1 MNSTVKVYRPSTLKD
16 ACTVLAE
23 TSSQIVNG
31 GTCFSPAVKDR
42 RAPGPLLD
50 LSRLKEL
57 KVIQT
62 TNDAVR
68 IGGRITW
75 SEIATAELPPCFDVL
90 KQAARKVGSI
100 QIQNVAT
107 VAGNLCNASSAA
119 DGVPPLL
126 ALDAEVELMSSAA
139 QRRIGLWNFIVG
151 DRKTIRCDDEILTAI
166 IVPRTIDT
174 GESVFFKLG
183 ARSFLAASIVTV
195 AVVVE
200 QDAMGRA
207 RQVRVAAGSCS
218 PVAQRLRNLE
228 PRLVRKRAEPGLGD
242 VAVEADLAALCPGD
256 DVQATAAYR
265 RDAALTL
272 VRRAIDACIGVS

>member
-1 MNSTVKVYRPSTLKD
+1 VKIYRPNTLKD

-42 RAPGPLLD
+42 PAPGPLLD

-57 KVIQT
+57 KVIQMA
-62 TNDAVR
+62 NDGVR

-151 DRKTIRCDDEILTAI
+151 DRKTIRC
-166 IVPRTIDT
+166 
-174 GESVFFKLG
+174 
-183 ARSFLAASIVTV
+183 
-195 AVVVE
+195 
-200 QDAMGRA
+200 
-207 RQVRVAAGSCS
+207 
-218 PVAQRLRNLE
+218 
-228 PRLVRKRAEPGLGD
+228 
-242 VAVEADLAALCPGD
+242 
-256 DVQATAAYR
+256 
-265 RDAALTL
+265 
-272 VRRAIDACIGVS
+272 